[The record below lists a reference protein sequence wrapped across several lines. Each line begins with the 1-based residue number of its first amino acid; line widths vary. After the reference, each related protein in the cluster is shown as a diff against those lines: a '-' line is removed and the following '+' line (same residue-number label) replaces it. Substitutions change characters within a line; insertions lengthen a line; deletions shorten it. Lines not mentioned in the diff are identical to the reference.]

1 MSCINDNSCGCS
13 NIITLNRMWVLWVPH
28 VAAFVLLLSYTTF
41 FCCDSLCSL
50 PVSFSEETW
59 GTGVLP
65 KLGHTH
71 SCCPD
76 IHIVILPFVSSN
88 FLPSCQGKCLQR
100 HHPMFKVAN
109 MHCSKEEAAC
119 LLVMWSNWNLA
130 IHLLVSIRISPLW
143 AALGIL
149 SKELNFGKFT
159 LYHLSSLFCY
169 FDSFICRWWKLFHLP
184 SYLLWYFG
192 QTFDMRSVGYTA

>member
-1 MSCINDNSCGCS
+1 
-13 NIITLNRMWVLWVPH
+13 MWVLWAPH
-28 VAAFVLLLSYTTF
+28 VAEFVLLLSYTTF

-76 IHIVILPFVSSN
+76 IHIILPFVSSN

-100 HHPMFKVAN
+100 HHPVFKVAN
-109 MHCSKEEAAC
+109 MYCSKGRSRMPSGDVVKMESYYTPAGINSYFSPVGSFGTLEQRIEFWQIHSIPP
-119 LLVMWSNWNLA
+119 LLFILLFWQLYLQMMDAVLLA
-130 IHLLVSIRISPLW
+130 FLFVVIFWPNFWYEISGSFRITR
-143 AALGIL
+143 
-149 SKELNFGKFT
+149 KFQ
-159 LYHLSSLFCY
+159 
-169 FDSFICRWWKLFHLP
+169 DKR
-184 SYLLWYFG
+184 
-192 QTFDMRSVGYTA
+192 